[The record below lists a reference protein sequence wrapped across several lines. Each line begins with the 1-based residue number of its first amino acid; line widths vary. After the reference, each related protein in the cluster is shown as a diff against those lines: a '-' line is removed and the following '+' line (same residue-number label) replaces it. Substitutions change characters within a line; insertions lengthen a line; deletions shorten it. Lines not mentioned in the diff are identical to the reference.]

1 MIKKP
6 TDEREKKIHHQ
17 KSLWGTFE
25 LNSSSDL
32 NCFWFRFD
40 NILVSTNLKSQ
51 WISKQCKKYHH
62 HHHHHNKP
70 LSQACTASKF
80 NVYPRKKHIVD
91 ANFLCCQLLDSKRKR
106 RKRKPNRIKHKN
118 KRQWK
123 WEWEW
128 VKENEKENVL
138 ECHRS
143 FCYFITKQVKNQ
155 YCKNFPAIKPPTL
168 FSHAYEPN
176 VCSLGLSSH
185 SLRSLIRE
193 AWASSEH
200 FAMWLRHTV
209 WRAIQSIRIT
219 VRMDVNF
226 VVFFVFARFF
236 SLPKVKNKFHSP
248 AVTCH
253 LLNVKQETRAKT
265 EKKHHWPVSKETK
278 SKLRMIASNSVSIFN
293 TNFSILWLWFCKDKW
308 SELVANAS
316 PLCFVRL

>member
-1 MIKKP
+1 MLGKINDGKK
-6 TDEREKKIHHQ
+6 TNRRERK

-32 NCFWFRFD
+32 NCFCVRFD
-40 NILVSTNLKSQ
+40 NILVSTNLKSL
-51 WISKQCKKYHH
+51 WISKQCKKYHHH

-155 YCKNFPAIKPPTL
+155 YCKNFLAIKPPTL

-176 VCSLGLSSH
+176 VCSLCLSSH
-185 SLRSLIRE
+185 SLRSFIRE

-226 VVFFVFARFF
+226 VGFFLVFARFF
-236 SLPKVKNKFHSP
+236 FACRKWKINF
-248 AVTCH
+248 T
-253 LLNVKQETRAKT
+253 LLLLHAICWMWNRRRERKQ
-265 EKKHHWPVSKETK
+265 KKSTIDQFQRKQSQSCEW
-278 SKLRMIASNSVSIFN
+278 LRVIQYRFSTLIFQH
-293 TNFSILWLWFCKDKW
+293 FDYGL
-308 SELVANAS
+308 
-316 PLCFVRL
+316 